1 MVAHQILVLIVGVRI
16 LPGEVFFWSL
26 RLTVR
31 TVDSHSTNRGSIPL
45 GTIGF
50 GKYVVYFPKPT
61 RIFFENSIL
70 ALIGR
75 PVRPDRQEKMVDG
88 LYAWMSV

>member
-16 LPGEVFFWSL
+16 LPGETWSL

-45 GTIGF
+45 GTVGF
-50 GKYVVYFPKPT
+50 WKYVVYFQNPT
-61 RIFFENSIL
+61 RIFFENSSL
-70 ALIGR
+70 ALIG
-75 PVRPDRQEKMVDG
+75 PPCPT
-88 LYAWMSV
+88 